1 MRTRFAVAQTESV
14 ALERTPHFAAPMA
27 EEAEAAPDAAE
38 ARASPET
45 QATAEQTALLVMQ
58 CAGCQLANEVSI
70 PIGDQRVFAVQCCG
84 CDALNEITIDTN
96 GGPLVCSEG
105 KAEWNKHVREVSASA
120 TADSV
125 PADDPSPSPA
135 AEAEESAASSVPL
148 KKRQKLSTP
157 KAEELPPTAAS
168 DGAPPKPMV
177 VKLGSAVIAK
187 FNDGYY
193 YHGIVEDMQGS
204 SRFFIAWDD
213 GDPTSWVTARHT
225 ALFYRP
231 ACPSEVSVGM
241 PVLALWRGIT
251 KVEGDDE
258 EESDVFFPA
267 KVMSRLPDGNFALK
281 WLDGG
286 ENFRTGAEELRT
298 FLSFSPGVR
307 VAPDEK
313 VTEDEEPTRKKLLQ
327 QQKEQDQKE
336 RRPTPPKLP
345 PKVSRSEP
353 EAQPGRSGFAADL
366 VRRSGRGGAASEGR
380 SSGADPSD
388 TRLLSQAMAELH
400 RCWAGVSPQG
410 AWKVSQDVGGVP
422 GLAVCADFLSAA
434 EVEALRTLIGAHRTW
449 EQYTYGSTGRH
460 GELASVVQRIDFGP
474 AEAAPEGAV
483 GGSPMWRL
491 GHERAELLQLV
502 GDRLRHVFASSRL
515 WVDTQPDTVR
525 LTPRSLGQPAPAPAP
540 APCPQPQP
548 SL

>member
-1 MRTRFAVAQTESV
+1 
-14 ALERTPHFAAPMA
+14 MA
-27 EEAEAAPDAAE
+27 EEAVAAPAADTVQ
-38 ARASPET
+38 ASPET
-45 QATAEQTALLVMQ
+45 QVAAEQQALLVMQ

-120 TADSV
+120 SASADSV
-125 PADDPSPSPA
+125 PADDSSPRPA
-135 AEAEESAASSVPL
+135 TEAEESAASSVPL
-148 KKRQKLSTP
+148 KKRQKSGLSTP
-157 KAEELPPTAAS
+157 KVEEL
-168 DGAPPKPMV
+168 APAPKPMV

-231 ACPSEVSVGM
+231 ACASEVSVGM

-267 KVMSRLPDGNFALK
+267 KVMSRLADGNFALK

-286 ENFRTGAEELRT
+286 ENFRTVAEELRT
-298 FLSFSPGVR
+298 FLSFSPSVR

-313 VTEDEEPTRKKLLQ
+313 EEDEPLSKKQELLKPPKQPQRK
-327 QQKEQDQKE
+327 E
-336 RRPTPPKLP
+336 RPTPPKP
-345 PKVSRSEP
+345 PSKDGGRSQAEG
-353 EAQPGRSGFAADL
+353 QPGRSGFAADL

-388 TRLLSQAMAELH
+388 TNLLSQAMAELQ

-410 AWKVSQDVGGVP
+410 AWKVAQDVEGVP
-422 GLAVCADFLSAA
+422 GLAVCADFLSDT

-483 GGSPMWRL
+483 GASPMWRL
-491 GHERAELLQLV
+491 GRDRAELLSMV
-502 GDRLRHVFASSRL
+502 GDRLRHVFASSNL
-515 WVDTQPDTVR
+515 WLDTQPDTVR
-525 LTPRSLGQPAPAPAP
+525 LTHIVRPTLTPTLTLP
-540 APCPQPQP
+540 
-548 SL
+548 

>member
-1 MRTRFAVAQTESV
+1 
-14 ALERTPHFAAPMA
+14 MA
-27 EEAEAAPDAAE
+27 EEAVVAAPAADAAG
-38 ARASPET
+38 AQASPET
-45 QATAEQTALLVMQ
+45 QVTAEPQALLVMQ
-58 CAGCQLANEVSI
+58 CAGCHLANEVSI

-148 KKRQKLSTP
+148 KKRQKSGLSTP
-157 KAEELPPTAAS
+157 KVEELAPTAAS
-168 DGAPPKPMV
+168 HGAAPKPMV

-231 ACPSEVSVGM
+231 ACASEVSVGM

-286 ENFRTGAEELRT
+286 ENFRTSAEELRT
-298 FLSFSPGVR
+298 FLSFSPSVR

-313 VTEDEEPTRKKLLQ
+313 EEEEPTRKKLLQ
-327 QQKEQDQKE
+327 QQKQQEHKE
-336 RRPTPPKLP
+336 RPTPPKPP
-345 PKVSRSEP
+345 PKDSRSQAEG
-353 EAQPGRSGFAADL
+353 QPGRSGFAADL

-388 TRLLSQAMAELH
+388 TNLLSQAMAELQ

-410 AWKVSQDVGGVP
+410 AWKVAQDVEGVP

-474 AEAAPEGAV
+474 AEAQPEGAV
-483 GGSPMWRL
+483 GASPMWRL
-491 GHERAELLQLV
+491 GHDRAELLSMV
-502 GDRLRHVFASSRL
+502 GDRLRHVFASSSL
-515 WVDTQPDTVR
+515 WLDTQPDTVQ
-525 LTPRSLGQPAPAPAP
+525 LTLRSLG
-540 APCPQPQP
+540 
-548 SL
+548 

>member
-1 MRTRFAVAQTESV
+1 MRTRSSGGRESV
-14 ALERTPHFAAPMA
+14 AEDALFAATMA
-27 EEAEAAPDAAE
+27 EEADAAPDAAE

-45 QATAEQTALLVMQ
+45 QATAEPTALLVMQ

-157 KAEELPPTAAS
+157 KAEELAPTAAS

-193 YHGIVEDMQGS
+193 YHGIVEDMKGS

-241 PVLALWRGIT
+241 PGTYESRPATTIT
-251 KVEGDDE
+251 QSMQFHG
-258 EESDVFFPA
+258 S
-267 KVMSRLPDGNFALK
+267 
-281 WLDGG
+281 
-286 ENFRTGAEELRT
+286 
-298 FLSFSPGVR
+298 
-307 VAPDEK
+307 
-313 VTEDEEPTRKKLLQ
+313 
-327 QQKEQDQKE
+327 E
-336 RRPTPPKLP
+336 R
-345 PKVSRSEP
+345 
-353 EAQPGRSGFAADL
+353 
-366 VRRSGRGGAASEGR
+366 
-380 SSGADPSD
+380 
-388 TRLLSQAMAELH
+388 
-400 RCWAGVSPQG
+400 
-410 AWKVSQDVGGVP
+410 
-422 GLAVCADFLSAA
+422 
-434 EVEALRTLIGAHRTW
+434 
-449 EQYTYGSTGRH
+449 
-460 GELASVVQRIDFGP
+460 
-474 AEAAPEGAV
+474 
-483 GGSPMWRL
+483 
-491 GHERAELLQLV
+491 
-502 GDRLRHVFASSRL
+502 
-515 WVDTQPDTVR
+515 
-525 LTPRSLGQPAPAPAP
+525 
-540 APCPQPQP
+540 
-548 SL
+548 